1 MKFILV
7 VLIAFSLV
15 ACGNVK
21 DLKFTKDNQNQ
32 VMEKVRKSK
41 DLTGEEVGLLMAAL
55 MRTTFSGGGLEGKT
69 VGNLSKNNAK

>member
-1 MKFILV
+1 
-7 VLIAFSLV
+7 
-15 ACGNVK
+15 
-21 DLKFTKDNQNQ
+21 
-32 VMEKVRKSK
+32 MEKVRKSK